1 MTPRPDDQ
9 TPPAPPAGP
18 KPQDPPARWWEDLML
33 ATIFLT
39 RLPLRLPR
47 PPDEEA
53 HARAMAWFAAVGLLV
68 GFIAGGAYTLAST
81 LGLPP
86 WPAAL
91 LAVAAGALATGALHE
106 DGLADAAD
114 GMGGGR
120 DRAAKLEI
128 MRDSRLGSYGGLAMV
143 LSVGLKASAIA
154 ALADPVTVAPA
165 LAAAAAA
172 SRSFIPLT
180 AWRMVP
186 ARADGL
192 AAAAGRPTGRNVAA
206 CLMMGVAAAV
216 LLVGGQALAATLV
229 AAIAGWVMA
238 FAARR
243 QLGGYTGDVL
253 GAVQQVAE
261 IAFLLALVA
270 GQH

>member
-1 MTPRPDDQ
+1 MTQRTDDQ
-9 TPPAPPAGP
+9 IPPAAPADASPP
-18 KPQDPPARWWEDLML
+18 KWWEDLLL
-33 ATIFLT
+33 AAIFLT

-47 PPDEEA
+47 PPDQEA
-53 HARAMAWFAAVGLLV
+53 HARAMAWFSAVGLLV
-68 GFIAGGAYTLAST
+68 GFIAGGAYTLAAT

-86 WPAAL
+86 FPAAL

-114 GMGGGR
+114 GLGGGR

-128 MRDSRLGSYGGLAMV
+128 MRDSRLGSYGGLAMI
-143 LSVGLKASAIA
+143 LSVGLKASAVA

-165 LAAAAAA
+165 LAAAAAV
-172 SRSFIPLT
+172 SRGFIPLT
-180 AWRMVP
+180 AWGMVP

-192 AAAAGRPTGRNVAA
+192 AAAAGRPTGRNVSA

-216 LLVGGQALAATLV
+216 LLLGGKALLATLV
-229 AAIAGWVMA
+229 AALAAWVMA
-238 FAARR
+238 FAAKR
-243 QLGGYTGDVL
+243 QIGGYTGDIL

-261 IAFLLALVA
+261 IAFLLVLTI
-270 GQH
+270 GLR